1 MGTCALRRQAWL
13 QCAKSGQSPIPIS
26 LNILSTQTIN
36 HKGPMTAFPKDLKE
50 IKDRIK
56 KERREKPGKD
66 DKLTPKLSPFFIQAN
81 EKPVKHAHHEDLEE
95 NSQTPAMLAFVALPD
110 PDREKLE
117 NGLLALDQIFQWIMG
132 ETSKLLDK
140 INQAIA
146 DFNEADPNTDPTQP
160 TSEAAA
166 VKKYYAATDAFNAF
180 VYKLNDPTPTPDGSG
195 YFGATINAANIEPI
209 QTGGYYT
216 SASVVIQWRGGTHSG
231 SSQIHVP

>member
-36 HKGPMTAFPKDLKE
+36 HKGPMTAFPRDLKE

-81 EKPVKHAHHEDLEE
+81 KEPVKHAHHEDLEE
-95 NSQTPAMLAFVALPD
+95 NSQPTPAMLALVALPD

-117 NGLLALDQIFQWIMG
+117 NGLLALDQIFQWILG
-132 ETSKLLDK
+132 EASKLLDK

-146 DFNEADPNTDPTQP
+146 DFNEADDAH
-160 TSEAAA
+160 EGAA
-166 VKKYYAATDAFNAF
+166 VDKYYAATRAFNEF
-180 VYKLNDPTPTPDGSG
+180 VNDLNNPDGTS
-195 YFGATINAANIEPI
+195 FGATINAANIEPI
-209 QTGGYYT
+209 
-216 SASVVIQWRGGTHSG
+216 
-231 SSQIHVP
+231 